1 MDRFTITTFTLS
13 LIAMISVAHA
23 DTKSLAMEKQCFFCH
38 TLSMDKRITIQ
49 VNKAPDFKSIAERYK
64 DQANVEA
71 SLALKIKNGG
81 IDHWGSTPMPLPEGH
96 RPDVSDAEAKELA
109 SWILEQH

>member
-1 MDRFTITTFTLS
+1 MVS
-13 LIAMISVAHA
+13 IARA
-23 DTKSLAMEKQCFFCH
+23 DTKSLAMEKQCLYCH
-38 TLSMDKRITIQ
+38 TLSTDKRSAIQ

-64 DQANVEA
+64 GQANVKA

-96 RPDVSDAEAKELA
+96 RADVSDDEAKELA